1 MDKKK
6 GFTLTKTMAK
16 VVASFAADKAIE
28 AYQNEKRIESQKSHD
43 KRYQNTKLLL
53 QNYKKFVA
61 YRDNAIYDTSQIIES
76 STLICE
82 LMESNPV
89 GNYEV
94 ESIKKNVAITHTML
108 EHIDEMLG
116 VYKNRCL
123 RSSKPE
129 VQRRWRIIEA
139 LYLVED
145 DCSTADVAEKE
156 FVTEKTVYNDL
167 NKSYEELS
175 ELFFGIDFNDMLL

>member
-1 MDKKK
+1 
-6 GFTLTKTMAK
+6 
-16 VVASFAADKAIE
+16 
-28 AYQNEKRIESQKSHD
+28 
-43 KRYQNTKLLL
+43 
-53 QNYKKFVA
+53 
-61 YRDNAIYDTSQIIES
+61 
-76 STLICE
+76 
-82 LMESNPV
+82 
-89 GNYEV
+89 
-94 ESIKKNVAITHTML
+94 
-108 EHIDEMLG
+108 MLG